1 LAEGAMNES
10 RKFFADELEKLL
22 AMPLNTKQ
30 DLDAWY
36 GASKRLRD
44 TIRSHHPEVEYDGE
58 TYHFLVDA
66 EIRQRDKG
74 YREWQEGEVRRY
86 IEQVREEK

>member
-1 LAEGAMNES
+1 MKDS

-22 AMPLNTKQ
+22 ATPLATKQ

-36 GASKRLRD
+36 AASQHLRD
-44 TIRSHHPEVEYDGE
+44 IIRSQHPEVEYEGE

-66 EIRQRDKG
+66 EIRQRDVG
-74 YREWQEGEVRRY
+74 YRKWQEGEVRSY
-86 IEQVREEK
+86 IQKLRSEK